1 MSSAEDR
8 LDVIETCTRML
19 WSVDLRQ
26 WEALPALL
34 AEKVALDYTSLFG
47 GEPAV
52 RTRAQIIA
60 DWTAGLG
67 HLRATQH
74 MIGNQVA
81 EVNGDAAQVTAHFQ
95 ATHLLPNPQGG
106 ATWTLG
112 GRYRFDLTRT
122 PAGWRIAGVVMT
134 ALWADGNQQ
143 IMTPPDGPPDPVD
156 QLDQHAQKETP

>member
-19 WSVDLRQ
+19 WLVDLRQ
-26 WEALPALL
+26 WDTLPAVL

-47 GEPAV
+47 GEPVV
-52 RTRAQIIA
+52 RTRAQVIA
-60 DWTAGLG
+60 DWSAGLG

-74 MIGNQVA
+74 LIGNQIA
-81 EVNGDAAQVTAHFQ
+81 EVHGDSARLTAHFQ
-95 ATHLLPNPQGG
+95 AMHLLPNPYGS

-122 PAGWRIAGVVMT
+122 GAGWRITGVVMT

-143 IMTPPDGPPDPVD
+143 IMTAPDNGDSD
-156 QLDQHAQKETP
+156 QETT